1 MKQLP
6 TLTTAR
12 LILRPFTQADVDG
25 VTCLAGAREI
35 AQYTLHIPHPYE
47 RPMAQTW
54 IASHRERFE
63 AGEGLALAVT
73 QRDTDILVGAVSLSI
88 DAANQTAELGYWI
101 GVPYWGRGYATD
113 AARAMVGY
121 GFARLDLH
129 RIHACHLAPNA
140 ASGRVMQKLGMTREG
155 LLREHVIKWGVHYDV
170 VLYGLLRSEFRSS
183 EPDGN

>member
-12 LILRPFTQADVDG
+12 LTLRPFARSDVDA

-47 RPMAQTW
+47 RPMAQAW

-63 AGEGLALAVT
+63 SGEGLALAVT
-73 QRDTDILVGAVSLSI
+73 QKDTDVLVGAVSLSI

-101 GVPYWGRGYATD
+101 GVPYWGRGYATE
-113 AARAMVGY
+113 AAQAMVGY
-121 GFARLDLH
+121 GFTELDLY

-155 LLREHVIKWGVHYDV
+155 LLRAHVVKGGVHHDL
-170 VLYGLLRSEFRSS
+170 VLYGLLRSEFKSS
-183 EPDGN
+183 EHDGS